1 MSIFTIRYH
10 LYDAKNIQN
19 ERLLGV
25 EHIENV
31 DEILIPLNEKN
42 TPFFITKSFV
52 GIESKRWRVE
62 FVLGIQPNTW
72 GIWLSP
78 KDISDDVYLSQS
90 MVKRRIN
97 HAGGIVKKG
106 TIVVVE
112 FGHIYLTLNSQQ
124 ILSDSSLYPC
134 YTQSGEMHK
143 RRPAIVVKADRKGVT
158 VAPITSQM
166 PKNFPHNKA
175 IFELDLQSTQFI
187 HELKNGKASYV
198 LCEMLQ
204 TVSATRILPP
214 YARDFAGKERKFR
227 RNESY
232 QRRLSASDMKSLD
245 DGLLGA
251 IGASSYRI
259 KNESLT
265 VALQKEIQLSQDIIA
280 QIEKLRHII
289 EVQKVS
295 LEELTCR
302 HKILSELYLLNS
314 EHLSLDSIYSEI
326 SEYL

>member
-1 MSIFTIRYH
+1 MSIFIIRYY
-10 LYDAKNIQN
+10 LYDAESIQN

-25 EHIENV
+25 EHIENI

-52 GIESKRWRVE
+52 DIEFKRWRVE
-62 FVLGIQPNTW
+62 FVLGIQPNIW

-78 KDISDDVYLSQS
+78 KDISNDVYLSQT
-90 MVKRRIN
+90 MAKRRIG

-106 TIVVVE
+106 AIVLVE
-112 FGHIYLTLNSQQ
+112 FGHIYLTFNSQH

-143 RRPAIVVKADRKGVT
+143 RRPAIVVKADGKGVT

-166 PKNFPHNKA
+166 PKDFPYNKA

-187 HELKNGKASYV
+187 DELKNGKASYV

-232 QRRLSASDMKSLD
+232 QRRLSPNDMKSLD
-245 DGLLGA
+245 EGLLGA
-251 IGASSYRI
+251 IGASFYRI

-265 VALQKEIQLSQDIIA
+265 VALQKEIQLSQDTLI
-280 QIEKLRHII
+280 QIEQLRRII
-289 EVQKVS
+289 EAQKVN

-314 EHLSLDSIYSEI
+314 EHLSIDSIQSEI